1 MVDSLGTSARKQLLA
16 QFVTQQLIPYDNLF
30 GQGREHFHLDQVER
44 RWSWFKRLLK
54 YIDAKFGHIFPAHWR
69 LPLRLCLEFCE
80 RTKMHLITLLTEMES
95 SNRTDVHSLLK
106 ALQSAIR
113 FEQEMSDRFNLLQDL
128 QQSKDQEAA
137 LAKQALEDSALRNR
151 LKKDD
156 KLMYLPVDHTA
167 LNKSDETESGFL
179 SLAHAAILGGISG
192 VFDHYLGS
200 YVVLEKQNL
209 EDMLHRL
216 SSEEDTTSEG
226 VGMGS
231 SGTYTQKRICLELV
245 FVYAVSLSLEK
256 VS

>member
-1 MVDSLGTSARKQLLA
+1 MVDSLGASARKQLLA

-30 GQGREHFHLDQVER
+30 GQGREHFQLDQVER

-80 RTKMHLITLLTEMES
+80 RTKMHLITLLTELES
-95 SNRTDVHSLLK
+95 SNRTDVHTLLK

-113 FEQEMSDRFNLLQDL
+113 FEQEMSDRFNLLQEL
-128 QQSKDQEAA
+128 QQSKEHEAA
-137 LAKQALEDSALRNR
+137 QAKQAAEDAALQHR

-167 LNKSDETESGFL
+167 LNKTDETESGFL
-179 SLAHAAILGGISG
+179 TLAHASILGGISG

-226 VGMGS
+226 VGMGT
-231 SGTYTQKRICLELV
+231 GTYSVCVFISTQPR
-245 FVYAVSLSLEK
+245 
-256 VS
+256 